1 MHTLRV
7 FLFTMIA
14 VLLLQPAFSIPV
26 LAFQQPVAAQE
37 KAQEKDDPSAFTD
50 RVAARLLDQFKEGLE
65 GRMVKKALG
74 SFDLSRMSGGPA
86 FKNQITA
93 FLNQFETVRIHFN
106 LLETST
112 TGAEASATVD
122 VEMEENLPGDVSAP
136 VHKHAQLRFV
146 AQNGSKGWK
155 FTDVQ
160 PRSFFS

>member
-1 MHTLRV
+1 MHTFR
-7 FLFTMIA
+7 LFVLAIIA
-14 VLLLQPAFSIPV
+14 VLLLQPVSGNATFAF
-26 LAFQQPVAAQE
+26 LQPVAAQE

-50 RVAARLLDQFKEGLE
+50 RVAARLLDQVKEGLE

-74 SFDLSRMSGGPA
+74 SFDLSRMTGGPA
-86 FKNQITA
+86 FKNQVTA
-93 FLNQFETVRIHFN
+93 FLNQYETVRIHFN